1 MPTAHANGIDIYYE
15 THGEGP
21 PLLLIGGLS
30 TDITDLRRMIS
41 RLPPRHRVIA
51 FDNRGAGR
59 TDKPDVPYS
68 IPMMADDA
76 AGLLDVIGVKHTDV
90 LGISMGGRIAV
101 DLTLRHPSL
110 VGKLIL
116 VSTHVGPHGA
126 GTRRLLD
133 VLEWIPFF
141 RGSRKYPMPRY
152 AMRRQREAVRTYD
165 ATDRLHEIVAPT
177 LIMHGRRDRIAS
189 FEQAREM
196 SRLIR
201 GSWFVPFRGGHIF
214 MMFEMQRFLDEVA
227 RFLASDPAA

>member
-90 LGISMGGRIAV
+90 LGISMGVRIAV
-101 DLTLRHPSL
+101 DLTLGHPS
-110 VGKLIL
+110 
-116 VSTHVGPHGA
+116 
-126 GTRRLLD
+126 
-133 VLEWIPFF
+133 
-141 RGSRKYPMPRY
+141 
-152 AMRRQREAVRTYD
+152 
-165 ATDRLHEIVAPT
+165 
-177 LIMHGRRDRIAS
+177 
-189 FEQAREM
+189 
-196 SRLIR
+196 
-201 GSWFVPFRGGHIF
+201 
-214 MMFEMQRFLDEVA
+214 
-227 RFLASDPAA
+227 